1 MKALPGCKN
10 CKAGERSGQAAR
22 EPLRNSLHAQRGLKR
37 AAVVSCLDGQGGS
50 LSERQ
55 GAADARFRPRPS
67 GLSGW
72 PALVVDLFR
81 WIDIHLQKG
90 AWIAN
95 QPERLSMQ
103 GVF

>member
-72 PALVVDLFR
+72 PALVVALYR
-81 WIDIHLQKG
+81 WMDIHLQKR
-90 AWIAN
+90 A
-95 QPERLSMQ
+95 
-103 GVF
+103 